1 MTLDAKTYF
10 SHLRAYLNDDYVTYY
25 DTDGEVVLKEK
36 YYSQTSEKQK
46 IRRLRLLIP
55 GPGLVFKLDFDKTK
69 TKPPLFHFLDNNA
82 KPWSKRCDFVIFYV
96 NRRMLFAD
104 CIEFKSGSIAGNT
117 VKEQL
122 EAGTHWVMSLKRTI
136 EYYTEDKRRIRMRK
150 FLFGHMADANAY
162 LNSDQQ
168 LNADPSIRY
177 YHFDDVQGKHLDH
190 LQNASCKEI

>member
-10 SHLRAYLNDDYVTYY
+10 SHLRAYVNNDYVMY
-25 DTDGEVVLKEK
+25 DGTEGEVVLKEK
-36 YYSQTSEKQK
+36 YYSQVSEKQK
-46 IRRLRLLIP
+46 IRKLKLLLP
-55 GPGLVFKLDFDKTK
+55 GPGLAFQLDLDKRK
-69 TKPPLFHFLDNNA
+69 TKPPLFHFLDDNA

-96 NRRMLFAD
+96 NRRMFYAD

-122 EAGTHWVMSLKRTI
+122 KAGTRWVMSLKRTI
-136 EYYTEDKRRIRMRK
+136 EYYTEDKRKIRMRK
-150 FLFGHMADANAY
+150 FLFGHMVDASAY

-177 YHFDDVQGKHLDH
+177 YHFDDVQGKHLDC
-190 LQNASCKEI
+190 LRNASCEEI